1 MLQRLEKHILG
12 IKTKQKNYRLRIS
25 LMNTDAKV
33 HNKMLVNA
41 TTFIHDGSSRHVG
54 KEGNV
59 LNMIKNNYRKPLAN
73 ILIVTDR
80 ILSPLISGRKKIVA
94 ITPSTR

>member
-1 MLQRLEKHILG
+1 MLQRLEKHIIG
-12 IKTKQKNYRLRIS
+12 IQTKQKNYRLRIS

-41 TTFIHDGSSRHVG
+41 ATFIHDGSSRHLG

-59 LNMIKNNYRKPLAN
+59 VQSVKRLTSAQVMIL
-73 ILIVTDR
+73 LSVS
-80 ILSPLISGRKKIVA
+80 LSPALGSVLTA
-94 ITPSTR
+94 